1 MWTDSDTALAMSA
14 APSSSITSVQPRYEN
29 PAPPT
34 ASGNGAA
41 VSPSSPIFANSERS
55 NRSASSRSI
64 GARRELARGEV
75 ARGRLEE
82 PLLLGQAA
90 GHRPAAARSGRG

>member
-1 MWTDSDTALAMSA
+1 MSA

-34 ASGNGAA
+34 ASGSGAA
-41 VSPSSPIFANSERS
+41 VSPSVAHLREQRTVESLGLVALD
-55 NRSASSRSI
+55 

-82 PLLLGQAA
+82 PFLLGQAA